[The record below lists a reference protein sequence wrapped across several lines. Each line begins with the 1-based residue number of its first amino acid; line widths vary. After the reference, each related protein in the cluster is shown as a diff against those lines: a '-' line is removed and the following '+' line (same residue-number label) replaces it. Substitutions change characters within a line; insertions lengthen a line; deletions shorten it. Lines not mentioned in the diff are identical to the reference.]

1 MYGEEDMNGNFKK
14 FLKEYVPY
22 IVVLILVILI
32 KKYVITPV
40 KVNGNSMNNTLKN
53 GDIMILNIIGYRFND
68 IKRFDIVVVDDG
80 DEYLIKRVIGLPGET
95 IEYKDG
101 TLYVNSKK
109 VKDTYGFGDT
119 SNFKEKVPKNSYYVL
134 GDNRNNSLDSR
145 FFGAFTRNKII
156 GKTNLT
162 IFPLGRIGNKK

>member
-1 MYGEEDMNGNFKK
+1 MLRPCPFQHQRIPSPSDKLRQEKS
-14 FLKEYVPY
+14 Y
-22 IVVLILVILI
+22 IFVRDCLDWIRSDAWVA
-32 KKYVITPV
+32 
-40 KVNGNSMNNTLKN
+40 
-53 GDIMILNIIGYRFND
+53 
-68 IKRFDIVVVDDG
+68 
-80 DEYLIKRVIGLPGET
+80 
-95 IEYKDG
+95 
-101 TLYVNSKK
+101 
-109 VKDTYGFGDT
+109 KDTYGFGDT